1 VDRAQI
7 YPTLAA
13 ALEKRDFAPAVIENF
28 GQLWD
33 SITAADRL
41 PCPLCFTYEH
51 KRSPLKAL
59 PARGGKEAR
68 RCEVC
73 STVFYSPIPA

>member
-13 ALEKRDFAPAVIENF
+13 ALAKRDFASAVIENF

-41 PCPLCFTYEH
+41 PCPLCFTYER

-59 PARGGKEAR
+59 PARGGKEAW

-73 STVFYSPIPA
+73 STVFYSPILV

>member
-1 VDRAQI
+1 MDRAQI

-13 ALEKRDFAPAVIENF
+13 SLAKRDFAPAVVEKF

-33 SITAADRL
+33 SIAAEDRM
-41 PCPLCFTYEH
+41 PCPLCFTYER

-59 PARGGKEAR
+59 PARGGKEAM

-73 STVFYSPIPA
+73 STVF